1 MGLKVSVLG
10 ASGYSG
16 GEVVRLL
23 AGHPA
28 LEIGGLAAEKTVGA
42 SVTDIDPHLAG
53 LGSVR
58 LVDAATA
65 LGEGPDV
72 VLSCLPSGAL
82 ADHIGVIPDDTV
94 VVDIADDFRSA
105 GMPWAYGLTEFA
117 RADISGATRIANP
130 GCYPTAALLGLVPF
144 ARSRLISA
152 PVVIDALSGVSGAG
166 RGVADHLLH
175 AAIDSSVMAYG
186 TVDHRHRPEIER
198 GLESFGGL
206 TCEVSFTPH
215 LVPMARGLLVTARAR
230 LAETLDDEG
239 ALGVLEGAYSQEPFV
254 HVVSGWPATKA
265 VRGSNRAF
273 VFACVDQRTGWLV
286 VSVAIDNLGKGAAG
300 QAVQNV
306 NVALGIEET
315 AGLEAF
321 GVWP

>member
-1 MGLKVSVLG
+1 M
-10 ASGYSG
+10 
-16 GEVVRLL
+16 L

-28 LEIGGLAAEKTVGA
+28 LELGGLSAERKVGA
-42 SVTDIDPHLAG
+42 VVGEVDPHLAG

-58 LVDAATA
+58 LVDVSTA
-65 LGEGPDV
+65 LGDGPNV
-72 VLSCLPSGAL
+72 VFSCLPAGAL
-82 ADHIGVIPDDTV
+82 GGHIGAIPDDTV
-94 VVDIADDFRSA
+94 VVDLADDFRSA
-105 GMPWAYGLTEFA
+105 GTPWAYGLTEFA
-117 RADISGATRIANP
+117 RADLSGRTRIANP

-144 ARSRLISA
+144 ARSGLITA

-175 AAIDSSVMAYG
+175 AAIDSSVTAYG
-186 TVDHRHRPEIER
+186 SVDHRHRPEIER
-198 GLESFGGL
+198 GLESFGGI
-206 TCEVSFTPH
+206 TSEVSFTPH

-230 LAETLDDEG
+230 LAATLDDEG

-254 HVVSGWPATKA
+254 HVVRGWPATKA
-265 VRGSNRAF
+265 VRGSNHAH
-273 VFACVDQRTGWLV
+273 VFACVDQRAGWLI

-300 QAVQNV
+300 QAIQNV